1 MGTMSTQ
8 QLERSAEALAAMRIF
23 WGGVEHTTRGFEAF
37 GTENGVLVSLG
48 AWPTCWG
55 QAADFYAQWSVTHP
69 RQTRPQPSR
78 AEMMAEIQRVR
89 RHLDAQRDATSRAYE
104 LRGA

>member
-1 MGTMSTQ
+1 MSSTTSE
-8 QLERSAEALAAMRIF
+8 LARSPEALAAMRIF
-23 WGGVEHTTRGFEAF
+23 WGGVEHTARGFEAF
-37 GTENGVLVSLG
+37 GTEDGKLVSLG
-48 AWPTCWG
+48 AWPTWG

-69 RQTRPQPSR
+69 RPTRPQPSR
-78 AEMMAEIQRVR
+78 AEMMAEIQGVR